1 MRLPQILATIAAALL
16 AVGTL
21 NAQTTTMQVNAPYS
35 CGVYSTPTR
44 CYGLPVTVTAGT
56 QVTGPTG
63 SINLS
68 YYASGYKAGSAVG
81 YGVRTVPDYGYVTFN
96 GNFQGLAG
104 TSNPPYPYNAA
115 ITAVGAD
122 GTLYFQGVDDAGV
135 SYHGTLRYTFSTHY
149 ACTGGRGGGCHTSW
163 TITGGALSVT
173 RVDY

>member
-1 MRLPQILATIAAALL
+1 MKSRTVVTILAALL
-16 AVGTL
+16 GLTFTMQ
-21 NAQTTTMQVNAPYS
+21 AQTTTMKIDAPYS

-44 CYGLPVTVTAGT
+44 CFNLPVTVTAGT

-63 SINLS
+63 SITLS

-81 YGVRTVPDYGYVTFN
+81 YGYRTVPDYGYLTFN
-96 GNFQGLAG
+96 SDFQGLAG

-149 ACTGGRGGGCHTSW
+149 
-163 TITGGALSVT
+163 
-173 RVDY
+173 